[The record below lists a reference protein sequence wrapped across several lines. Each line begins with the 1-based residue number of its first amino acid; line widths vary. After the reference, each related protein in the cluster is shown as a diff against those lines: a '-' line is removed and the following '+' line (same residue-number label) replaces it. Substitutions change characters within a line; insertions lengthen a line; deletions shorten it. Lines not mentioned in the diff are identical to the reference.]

1 MERMTWVAVWFGWV
15 GLSVLWTAQDVWRHP
30 NTDMPI
36 MNWVWPLVAL
46 YFGPAG
52 ALLYLWLSNRGHGA
66 HRVHSHPALPAS
78 PGVRTES
85 GGHHHPV
92 HAVMSQEASAEL
104 SPHHSAGAHWATHA
118 GEHHSSPSQGIPG
131 MADPLWVRSAR
142 SATHCMA
149 GCALG
154 DITAMTLVEGAGWL
168 PFGGVVLSEVLL
180 GAVLAFIFGL
190 LVFQA
195 FPVMAERHVGFG
207 GALRVAFK
215 ADVVTISAYL
225 AGQIPALYLFRYLA
239 TPAAGGMALSAG
251 VAAVGLATMALVMQ
265 GSMAVGFLTTYPL
278 NYWLVASGV
287 KHGM

>member
-1 MERMTWVAVWFGWV
+1 
-15 GLSVLWTAQDVWRHP
+15 
-30 NTDMPI
+30 
-36 MNWVWPLVAL
+36 
-46 YFGPAG
+46 
-52 ALLYLWLSNRGHGA
+52 
-66 HRVHSHPALPAS
+66 
-78 PGVRTES
+78 
-85 GGHHHPV
+85 
-92 HAVMSQEASAEL
+92 
-104 SPHHSAGAHWATHA
+104 
-118 GEHHSSPSQGIPG
+118 
-131 MADPLWVRSAR
+131 
-142 SATHCMA
+142 
-149 GCALG
+149 
-154 DITAMTLVEGAGWL
+154 MTLVEGAGWL